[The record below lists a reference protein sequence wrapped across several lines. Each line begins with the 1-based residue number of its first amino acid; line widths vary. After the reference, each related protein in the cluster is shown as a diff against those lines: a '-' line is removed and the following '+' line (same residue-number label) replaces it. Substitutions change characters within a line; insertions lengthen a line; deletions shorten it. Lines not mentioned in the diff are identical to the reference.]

1 MAFTEASKEH
11 IMYFFNAFCKVAI
24 RYAAINAWRDRNM
37 RQREI
42 SFENL
47 AEEKFCPLSTSDGFL
62 KSPYEQYP
70 VTICGQTVILTNGEL
85 PPPCYPCRI
94 KRGKSF
100 TFTFSGIT
108 HSRKSRIY
116 MGIAKVRRGI
126 ISTVRY
132 RCCRKKWRNFH
143 MGNTNLVPYG
153 TDCPGN

>member
-62 KSPYEQYP
+62 KSPYEQY
-70 VTICGQTVILTNGEL
+70 
-85 PPPCYPCRI
+85 PPCYPCRI